1 MSLYIFNNLMTMPKT
16 IGFTYDL
23 RSDCPLKDGDPE
35 DLNAEFDFD
44 EIVNR
49 VKLAIE
55 SCGHKVVSIGNVKKL
70 LSMLPEL
77 EVDIVF
83 NICEGIGSRNREA
96 QVPVILDTFGIPY
109 IGSDGL
115 TMSVALDKIM
125 TKKILMAEGIPTPRY
140 LGINTMDDLLNLDH
154 MGFPMIV
161 KLRNEGT
168 SKGLSDNSVVHNR
181 KELERQ
187 SEYLFD
193 RYKNPPLIIEKLIT
207 GSEFTVPLIG
217 NSQVEVFPSV
227 QCSIKDQLDLG
238 EMIYTFERVN
248 SELEYICPSKI
259 SQRLEK
265 KLMDLALQTYRA
277 VDCLD
282 FGRVDFRVDKD
293 GNPYVLEINPL
304 PSLSEE
310 DVFSISP
317 KVIGCDFDEAINKI
331 IEAGLK
337 RYEMV

>member
-1 MSLYIFNNLMTMPKT
+1 MPKT

-23 RSDCPLKDGDPE
+23 KSDFPIKEGDPE
-35 DLNAEFDFD
+35 DLNAEFDFASVVD
-44 EIVNR
+44 R

-55 SCGHKVVSIGNVKKL
+55 SFGHKVVLIGNVKKL

-77 EVDIVF
+77 GVDIVF

-125 TKKILMAEGIPTPRY
+125 TKKILMVEGIPTPRY

-181 KELERQ
+181 KELKKQ

-193 RYKNPPLIIEKLIT
+193 RYNNSPLIIEKLIS
-207 GSEFTVPLIG
+207 GSEFTVPIIG
-217 NSQVEVFPSV
+217 NSPIEAFPSV
-227 QCSIKDQLDLG
+227 QCSIKDQLNLG
-238 EMIYTFERVN
+238 EMIYTFERVT
-248 SELEYICPSKI
+248 SGLEYICPAKI
-259 SQRLEK
+259 SKRLEK
-265 KLMDLALQTYRA
+265 KLMDLALRTYRA

-293 GNPYVLEINPL
+293 SNPYVLEINPL
-304 PSLSEE
+304 PSLSIE

-317 KVIGCDFDEAINKI
+317 KIVGCDFDKVINKI

-337 RYEMV
+337 RYGIV